1 MIKRSKF
8 FILLLILTTVMFFSS
23 DFEVINIE
31 KTAIITAIAVDK
43 VDDKY
48 EVTAQIAVPEATDIN
63 SENKNA
69 LISGIGGTVAG
80 AIKNIGNESGWHPKL
95 SFCNLIAIGKEIYND
110 NIIKVVD
117 YFVKTLKIQD
127 SALLVLAEDKA
138 KDLMKATSPM
148 DNISSFA
155 IQKILLKDPGFDRD
169 ICAIDLKSFTE
180 GHYSYANSYFVP
192 IIKTINAEDR
202 NSSGGKEGT
211 EQKNQNTKDNL
222 GASGQ
227 TSGTGG
233 GGSGSSLSTEGKNI
247 FDATTTALF
256 KNGKIVGT
264 LQKDETRALNLITSK
279 AVETGFETSVVDEN
293 LEKTRYFL
301 LKILRN
307 TYNLKLN
314 IENNKPKLYI
324 NLDIYCKVADRTVIS
339 DADYS
344 DSTILPASVKNSAQ
358 NMLKENL
365 TTMMEKYKQTGCDF
379 LGLDK
384 LLYRYNHKYYEQ
396 FKDKLTSLEYFINV
410 NVSSQK

>member
-31 KTAIITAIAVDK
+31 KTAIITAISVDK

-80 AIKNIGNESGWHPKL
+80 AIKNIGNESGWYPKL

-138 KDLMKATSPM
+138 KDLMKASSPM

-192 IIKTINAEDR
+192 MIKTINAEDR
-202 NSSGGKEGT
+202 NPNGGKEGT

-264 LQKDETRALNLITSK
+264 LQKDETRAFNLITSK
-279 AVETGFETSVVDEN
+279 AIETGFETDIVDEDSGT
-293 LEKTRYFL
+293 KKCFL

-307 TYNLKLN
+307 SYNIKLK
-314 IENNKPKLYI
+314 IENNLPKLYV
-324 NLDIYCKVADRTVIS
+324 NLDIYCKVADRNIIS
-339 DADYS
+339 DKDYS
-344 DSTILPASVKNSAQ
+344 DATTLPLSVKNSAQ
-358 NMLKENL
+358 TQLKNNIQSL
-365 TTMMEKYKQTGCDF
+365 LEKYKQTGCDF